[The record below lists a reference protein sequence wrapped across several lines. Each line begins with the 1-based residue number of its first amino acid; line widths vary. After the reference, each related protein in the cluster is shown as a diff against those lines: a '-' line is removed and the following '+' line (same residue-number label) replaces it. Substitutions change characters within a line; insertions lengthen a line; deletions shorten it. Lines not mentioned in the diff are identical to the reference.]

1 MNISKQKACIAL
13 NGLFLDI
20 VLLDYYIDW
29 IALLLLP
36 LVFSARAPS
45 AIRPVSCSLEQSNEC
60 GGRMEGI

>member
-13 NGLFLDI
+13 SELFLDI

-45 AIRPVSCSLEQSNEC
+45 TI
-60 GGRMEGI
+60 